1 MSDLLLS
8 ILLLGKLGEESR
20 KKAERVLEDDIS
32 FATALLRDLCSF
44 RATTT
49 IHQTRCVNFMPTESP
64 TILLT
69 DVQMSLH
76 PTEFRLFPPSLANSL
91 HDSSKSKTSR
101 AIAAVTRKFHFVHS
115 RSRHSEACRPRPR
128 SQSAKEV
135 NEERGKTESEA
146 RISAERKTK
155 DFHLRAGRRDKKGTT
170 STVPSKGQ
178 RNQGLYHSN

>member
-1 MSDLLLS
+1 M
-8 ILLLGKLGEESR
+8 
-20 KKAERVLEDDIS
+20 
-32 FATALLRDLCSF
+32 
-44 RATTT
+44 TT
-49 IHQTRCVNFMPTESP
+49 IHQTRCVNFMPTEFP
-64 TILLT
+64 TIPLT

-76 PTEFRLFPPSLANSL
+76 PLEFRLFSPSLANSL

-128 SQSAKEV
+128 SQSAKEEV

-155 DFHLRAGRRDKKGTT
+155 DFHLRAAAETKKGTT

-178 RNQGLYHSN
+178 RNQGLYYSN